1 MKTIRRTA
9 MAFCCALVFASGTT
23 FAQQAPPP
31 HAPQIHS
38 ALLSGE
44 ELVADLKFLTE
55 LAPNGANGWKLL
67 KQVLDT
73 FMDGT
78 DPAKPVIV
86 DVILNSTGSEIRTH
100 FPLKDPPGKPLGQK
114 FLANLEG
121 FGIKS
126 KRLAAGL
133 FQLGGGDKVDPQAVY
148 NGFMRVLSA
157 PISYGSIASSRNSLP
172 ANLTDPTK
180 GKAVAALLAKKFD
193 WGLIVKNEKQAA
205 ADQEARKKDFQKV
218 KDNLTAG
225 LKQQADESAE
235 TFELRKGTLTHNLD
249 ELERFIADSAELV
262 LGWTTDSGKREA
274 RLDFELSAIAG
285 TSLETS
291 AKLLG
296 QTPGMFSS
304 LPRSED
310 AMLSGRINFPLDEMR
325 KTHSIGA
332 IVLARASASKS
343 IDSAKDKSD
352 EWKEATKAAANLWF
366 DMLQSGV
373 NAGAVEG
380 MIEVSQAANE
390 KINLVF
396 GIKSPNGNDL
406 KPILELIPKM
416 KSDAK
421 LQLDIEKVGEVSI
434 HSITMPVAD
443 ADLEEA
449 FGKDAVLY
457 VATGPTAWWVA
468 IGSKSL
474 EQLKAAIEVVG
485 KGSGGDASNFLTVYV
500 KASPWIEFLDAR
512 SARRDAADTTKKDPA
527 KKLTDE
533 EAAAAKAKR
542 DREAVRKL
550 ALEAFKPG
558 KDTWETKLE
567 AKDGKVTG
575 TTRFDEGILRFI
587 GSAIA
592 KFSNEN
598 LK

>member
-225 LKQQADESAE
+225 LKQQADESPE

-249 ELERFIADSAELV
+249 D
-262 LGWTTDSGKREA
+262 
-274 RLDFELSAIAG
+274 
-285 TSLETS
+285 
-291 AKLLG
+291 
-296 QTPGMFSS
+296 
-304 LPRSED
+304 
-310 AMLSGRINFPLDEMR
+310 
-325 KTHSIGA
+325 
-332 IVLARASASKS
+332 
-343 IDSAKDKSD
+343 
-352 EWKEATKAAANLWF
+352 
-366 DMLQSGV
+366 
-373 NAGAVEG
+373 
-380 MIEVSQAANE
+380 
-390 KINLVF
+390 
-396 GIKSPNGNDL
+396 
-406 KPILELIPKM
+406 
-416 KSDAK
+416 
-421 LQLDIEKVGEVSI
+421 
-434 HSITMPVAD
+434 
-443 ADLEEA
+443 
-449 FGKDAVLY
+449 
-457 VATGPTAWWVA
+457 
-468 IGSKSL
+468 
-474 EQLKAAIEVVG
+474 
-485 KGSGGDASNFLTVYV
+485 
-500 KASPWIEFLDAR
+500 
-512 SARRDAADTTKKDPA
+512 
-527 KKLTDE
+527 
-533 EAAAAKAKR
+533 
-542 DREAVRKL
+542 
-550 ALEAFKPG
+550 
-558 KDTWETKLE
+558 
-567 AKDGKVTG
+567 
-575 TTRFDEGILRFI
+575 
-587 GSAIA
+587 
-592 KFSNEN
+592 
-598 LK
+598 